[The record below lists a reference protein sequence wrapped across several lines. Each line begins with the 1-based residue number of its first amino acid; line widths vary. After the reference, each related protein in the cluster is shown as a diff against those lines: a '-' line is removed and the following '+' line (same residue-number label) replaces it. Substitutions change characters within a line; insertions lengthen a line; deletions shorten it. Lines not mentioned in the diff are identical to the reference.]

1 MNDTTPAPAPDPALR
16 TRGGYATWVTERI
29 RYNDLDPNNHVNN
42 IAINQ
47 FFEDGRVDFRIVKMP
62 GDAVD
67 ILAGFVV
74 VKFTVEYVSELSYP
88 GEVDVGT
95 VVLRVGGSSYTMG
108 QGIFQGD
115 KCIAVAETITVSVDA
130 ETGKAS
136 RIEGDLRT
144 ALEGN
149 LPAS

>member
-1 MNDTTPAPAPDPALR
+1 MSDAAPIPVPNPALR
-16 TRGGYATWVTERI
+16 TREGYAAWVTERI

-47 FFEDGRVDFRIVKMP
+47 FFEDGRVDFRNAKMP
-62 GDAVD
+62 GESVD

-108 QGIFQGD
+108 QGVFQGD
-115 KCIAVAETITVSVDA
+115 RCIAVAETITVYVDA
-130 ETGKAS
+130 ETRKAS

-144 ALEGN
+144 ALEDN
-149 LPAS
+149 LLTS